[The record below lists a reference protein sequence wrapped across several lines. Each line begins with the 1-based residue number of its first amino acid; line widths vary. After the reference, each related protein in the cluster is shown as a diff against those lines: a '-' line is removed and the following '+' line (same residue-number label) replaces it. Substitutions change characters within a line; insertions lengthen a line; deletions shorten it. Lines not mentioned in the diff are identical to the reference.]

1 MNMWTGLQNQSSEG
15 FEILSG
21 NIKLTVS
28 SNDGVCLTKKFGF
41 VDYYK
46 TDPVIRR
53 GDKEYKN
60 LINFPMTDQIKKHV
74 IAILVDNEFG
84 ALARIVEL
92 FSARGYNIETLNVA
106 PTSLDKKLS
115 RVTIT
120 TYGTVKT
127 VDLICKLLKRIVPV
141 HTAAELTR
149 EHGYIERELALVQII
164 ADEQK
169 REEAMKIVDK
179 YRTNIVDIAG
189 DSIVFEVIGNGENID
204 ELLAKLVDFGLASVS
219 RTGIAAGF
227 KGEKKLANV

>member
-1 MNMWTGLQNQSSEG
+1 
-15 FEILSG
+15 
-21 NIKLTVS
+21 
-28 SNDGVCLTKKFGF
+28 
-41 VDYYK
+41 
-46 TDPVIRR
+46 
-53 GDKEYKN
+53 
-60 LINFPMTDQIKKHV
+60 MTDQIKKHV

-164 ADEQK
+164 ANEQK
-169 REEAMKIVDK
+169 REEVMKIVDK

-204 ELLAKLVDFGLASVS
+204 ELLGKLVDFGLASVS

>member
-1 MNMWTGLQNQSSEG
+1 MS
-15 FEILSG
+15 
-21 NIKLTVS
+21 
-28 SNDGVCLTKKFGF
+28 
-41 VDYYK
+41 
-46 TDPVIRR
+46 DP
-53 GDKEYKN
+53 
-60 LINFPMTDQIKKHV
+60 IKKHV

-92 FSARGYNIETLNVA
+92 FSARGYNIESLNVA

-115 RVTIT
+115 RITIT
-120 TYGTVKT
+120 TFGNTKT

-164 ADEQK
+164 ADESK

-179 YRTNIVDIAG
+179 YRTSIVDIAG
-189 DSIVFEVIGNGENID
+189 NSIVFEVIGTSEIID
-204 ELLAKLVDFGLASVS
+204 EVLNQLVDYGLESVS

-227 KGEKKLANV
+227 KGEKKLANS

>member
-1 MNMWTGLQNQSSEG
+1 MN
-15 FEILSG
+15 
-21 NIKLTVS
+21 
-28 SNDGVCLTKKFGF
+28 
-41 VDYYK
+41 
-46 TDPVIRR
+46 
-53 GDKEYKN
+53 
-60 LINFPMTDQIKKHV
+60 DQIKKHV

-115 RVTIT
+115 RITIT
-120 TYGTVKT
+120 TYGTTKT

-149 EHGYIERELALVQII
+149 EHGYIERELALIQII

-169 REEAMKIVDK
+169 REEALKIVDK
-179 YRTNIVDIAG
+179 YRSSIVDIAG
-189 DSIVFEVIGNGENID
+189 DSIVFEVIGNAEIID
-204 ELLAKLVDFGLASVS
+204 ELLNKLVDYGLESVS

-227 KGEKKLANV
+227 KGEKKLANT